1 MTGGKTFEELMSIKS
16 APEVDCPPSAPEIG
30 AKDQDDEA
38 LEDEVIDF
46 AHVSVVC
53 RSLLYH
59 TRLSQP

>member
-1 MTGGKTFEELMSIKS
+1 MSIKS